1 MGVSAYI
8 EKTKGSATKMTSM
21 KVISIKTFIDP
32 MKKIHKRRIKTSDL
46 IIDLD
51 DLFIQYG
58 SNTLYLTQQTC
69 NYGGHRYYFICPE
82 CCKASYKLYSLE
94 EADNWKC
101 NTCIGLKRRTL
112 NRTKTDCAYYWELAI
127 KEAKKI
133 DPKYKQADYLPGSF
147 IFPPRPKGMNNKRYY
162 KHYKKFMHYYTKG
175 EQAYM
180 SSVYRILGQSR

>member
-32 MKKIHKRRIKTSDL
+32 MKKIHKRQIKTSDI

-58 SNTLYLTQQTC
+58 GNTLYLTRQTC

-101 NTCIGLKRRTL
+101 NTCIGLK
-112 NRTKTDCAYYWELAI
+112 
-127 KEAKKI
+127 KE
-133 DPKYKQADYLPGSF
+133 
-147 IFPPRPKGMNNKRYY
+147 
-162 KHYKKFMHYYTKG
+162 H
-175 EQAYM
+175 
-180 SSVYRILGQSR
+180 